1 MLDGFF
7 HKITIWE
14 YVKKVSAYIRANY
27 NPGESQNSSNF
38 SGELDSQIKYSDRGN
53 SSDNSVKLKHQLKPG
68 QNQGGQI
75 FDFDSVWGKD
85 DKPEDGQN
93 AKERPTPVPRIRIDH
108 DFDPDIKYC
117 LPDKDVL
124 ENRYDEAQINKAMKK
139 YSFLDESFTLL
150 EALDKATNKSFVDAL
165 MIHMRRRELQ
175 PSTVYKL
182 AHIDRKL
189 FSKIISDRNY
199 KPSKDTAIAII
210 LALNLT
216 LDEAN
221 DMLARAGYAFS
232 HSNKKDIVIEY
243 FIREKIYNLNDINE
257 VLYKL
262 DEKVIGK

>member
-1 MLDGFF
+1 MLEGFF

-27 NPGESQNSSNF
+27 DPRESQNSPHF
-38 SGELDSQIKYSDRGN
+38 SGELDSEIKYSDRGDSN
-53 SSDNSVKLKHQLKPG
+53 DDFVKLKYQLKPG
-68 QNQGGQI
+68 QTQGGQI
-75 FDFDSVWGKD
+75 FDFDCVWGKD
-85 DKPEDGQN
+85 DKPADSQN
-93 AKERPTPVPRIRIDH
+93 AKEGPAAVSQRRIDYN
-108 DFDPDIKYC
+108 FDPNTKYC
-117 LPDKDVL
+117 LADRDVL
-124 ENRYDEAQINKAMKK
+124 ENRYDEAQIAKAMKK
-139 YSFLDESFTLL
+139 YSFLDESITLL

-165 MIHMRRRELQ
+165 MIHMRRREFQ

-221 DMLARAGYAFS
+221 DMLGRAGYAFS

-262 DEKVIGK
+262 DEKIIGK